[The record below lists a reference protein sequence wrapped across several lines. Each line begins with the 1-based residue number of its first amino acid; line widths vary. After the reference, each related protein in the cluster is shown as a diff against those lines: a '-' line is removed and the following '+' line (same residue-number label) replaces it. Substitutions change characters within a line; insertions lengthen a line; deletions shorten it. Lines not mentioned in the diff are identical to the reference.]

1 MLERVEIKVKER
13 ESGPKKHFRGVVRRR
28 ESEGKKKKSRMLKRV
43 ETQVK

>member
-13 ESGPKKHFRGVVRRR
+13 ELGPKKHFRGVVRRR
-28 ESEGKKKKSRMLKRV
+28 ESEGKKKSRMLKRV